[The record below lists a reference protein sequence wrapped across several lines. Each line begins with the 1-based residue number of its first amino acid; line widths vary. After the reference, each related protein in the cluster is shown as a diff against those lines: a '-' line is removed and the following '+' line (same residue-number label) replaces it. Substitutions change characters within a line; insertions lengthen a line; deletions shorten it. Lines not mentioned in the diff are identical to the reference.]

1 MLITVFTPTYNRA
14 HLLPRVYESLC
25 KQTFRDFE
33 WVIVDD
39 GSSDETKS
47 LFNDNDNVNDNDNQS
62 HFFSYSSQRE
72 GTSFPIRYFRQEN
85 GGKHRAINRGV
96 KEAQGEL
103 FLILDSDDTLPER
116 SLEIIN
122 HYYQQ
127 IKDDASFGGVCGYMA
142 HHDGTVI
149 GHGCDVPVLDTNSID
164 LRYKYHVVGDMLEV
178 FRTDVLREIPF
189 PDIEGEKFVPEALVW
204 NRIACKYKL
213 RVFHEVV
220 YYRDYLD
227 GGLTD
232 KIVRIRM
239 TSPIASMMT
248 YAELNGYDIPFMS
261 KVKAAINYW
270 RFRCCLKHL
279 NENDNDNENYPRLKW
294 WWNWVMPIGMVMHG
308 MDVRGKM
315 CHTDST
321 DYTDGRGK

>member
-1 MLITVFTPTYNRA
+1 MITVFTPAYNRA
-14 HLLPRVYESLC
+14 HLLPRLFESLC
-25 KQTFRDFE
+25 KQTYKDFE

-39 GSSDETKS
+39 GSVDDTKS
-47 LFNDNDNVNDNDNQS
+47 LTLSLSN
-62 HFFSYSSQRE
+62 RE
-72 GTSFPIRYFRQEN
+72 GTWFPVRYFYQEN

-116 SLEIIN
+116 SLEWIN

-142 HHDGTVI
+142 HHDGTII
-149 GHGCDVPVLDTNSID
+149 GRGNDDKVLDANSIEM
-164 LRYKYHVVGDMLEV
+164 RYKYGIQGDMLEV
-178 FRTDVLREIPF
+178 FRTEVLREIPF
-189 PDIEGEKFVPEALVW
+189 PEIPGEKFVSEALVW
-204 NRIACKYKL
+204 NRIACKYRL

-232 KIVRIRM
+232 KIIKIRM

-248 YAELNGYDIPFMS
+248 YAELNGYEIPFVS

-270 RFRCCLKHL
+270 RFRLCKH
-279 NENDNDNENYPRLKW
+279 NMKGTQISQIPQINDNYPKLKW
-294 WWNWVMPIGMVMHG
+294 WWNWTMPIGWAMHVK
-308 MDVRGKM
+308 DVNNKK
-315 CHTDST
+315 TQ
-321 DYTDGRGK
+321 

>member
-14 HLLPRVYESLC
+14 HLLPRIYESLC

-39 GSSDETKS
+39 GSSDETES
-47 LFNDNDNVNDNDNQS
+47 LFNDNVNVNDNQNRI
-62 HFFSYSSQRE
+62 FSSYPQRE
-72 GTSFPIRYFRQEN
+72 GTFSPIRYFRQEN

-103 FLILDSDDTLPER
+103 FLILDSDDTLPPI
-116 SLEIIN
+116 SLEQIN
-122 HYYQQ
+122 KYYQQ

-149 GHGCDVPVLDTNSID
+149 GHGYDVPVLDTNSID
-164 LRYKYHVVGDMLEV
+164 LRYKYHIVGDMLEV
-178 FRTDVLREIPF
+178 FRTSVLREIPF
-189 PDIEGEKFVPEALVW
+189 PEIEGEKFVPEALVW

-213 RVFHEVV
+213 RVFNKVV

-232 KIVRIRM
+232 KIVKIRM

-248 YAELNGYDIPFMS
+248 YAELNSYDIPFIS

-270 RFRCCLKHL
+270 RFRCCAKHL
-279 NENDNDNENYPRLKW
+279 NDNENVNSPKLRW
-294 WWNWVMPIGMVMHG
+294 WWNWMMPIGYLMH
-308 MDVRGKM
+308 KK
-315 CHTDST
+315 DSAN
-321 DYTDGRGK
+321 R

>member
-25 KQTFRDFE
+25 RQTFRDFE

-39 GSSDETKS
+39 GSVDDTKS
-47 LFNDNDNVNDNDNQS
+47 VIDKLTINNGQL
-62 HFFSYSSQRE
+62 
-72 GTSFPIRYFRQEN
+72 TIRYFRQEN

-96 KEAQGEL
+96 KEARGEL
-103 FLILDSDDTLPER
+103 FLILDSDDTLPPQ
-116 SLEIIN
+116 SLELIY

-142 HHDGTVI
+142 HHDGTII
-149 GHGCDVPVLDTNSID
+149 GRGNDEDVLDANSIEM
-164 LRYKYHVVGDMLEV
+164 RYKYNIQGDMLEV
-178 FRTDVLREIPF
+178 FRTSVMREIPF
-189 PDIEGEKFVPEALVW
+189 PEIQGEKFVSEALVW

-213 RVFHEVV
+213 RIFHEVV

-232 KIVRIRM
+232 KIVKIRM

-248 YAELNGYDIPFMS
+248 YAELNSYLIPFVS

-270 RFRCCLKHL
+270 RFRCCVQ
-279 NENDNDNENYPRLKW
+279 NGNDNDNGNGDYPKLKW
-294 WWNWVMPIGMVMHG
+294 WWNWVMPIGKIMHVI
-308 MDVRGKM
+308 DVRGK
-315 CHTDST
+315 
-321 DYTDGRGK
+321 K

>member
-25 KQTFRDFE
+25 RQTFRDFE

-39 GSSDETKS
+39 GSVDDTKS
-47 LFNDNDNVNDNDNQS
+47 LS
-62 HFFSYSSQRE
+62 LSLPSRE
-72 GTSFPIRYFRQEN
+72 GTFFPIRYFRQEN

-96 KEAQGEL
+96 KEARGEL
-103 FLILDSDDTLPER
+103 FLILDSDDTLPPQ
-116 SLEIIN
+116 SLELIN

-142 HHDGTVI
+142 HHDGTII
-149 GHGCDVPVLDTNSID
+149 GRGNDDDVLDANSIEM
-164 LRYKYHVVGDMLEV
+164 RYKYNIQGDMLEV
-178 FRTDVLREIPF
+178 FRTSVMREIPF
-189 PDIEGEKFVPEALVW
+189 PEIQGEKFVSEALVW
-204 NRIACKYKL
+204 NRIACKYRL
-213 RVFHEVV
+213 RIFHKVV

-232 KIVRIRM
+232 KIVKIRM

-248 YAELNGYDIPFMS
+248 YAELNSYQIPFVS

-270 RFRCCLKHL
+270 RFRCCLQ
-279 NENDNDNENYPRLKW
+279 NGNDNGNYPKLRW
-294 WWNWVMPIGMVMHG
+294 WWNWVMPIGKIMHII
-308 MDVRGKM
+308 DVHKGK
-315 CHTDST
+315 
-321 DYTDGRGK
+321 G

>member
-1 MLITVFTPTYNRA
+1 KSVVDQLTMDNGQLI
-14 HLLPRVYESLC
+14 S
-25 KQTFRDFE
+25 
-33 WVIVDD
+33 
-39 GSSDETKS
+39 
-47 LFNDNDNVNDNDNQS
+47 
-62 HFFSYSSQRE
+62 
-72 GTSFPIRYFRQEN
+72 IRYLYQKN

-96 KEAQGEL
+96 KEARGEL
-103 FLILDSDDTLPER
+103 FLILDSDDTLPPD
-116 SLEIIN
+116 SLELIN
-122 HYYQQ
+122 LYYQQ

-164 LRYKYHVVGDMLEV
+164 LRYKYHVAGDMLEV
-178 FRTDVLREIPF
+178 FRTTVMREIPF

-232 KIVRIRM
+232 KIVKIRM
-239 TSPIASMMT
+239 KSPIASMMT
-248 YAELNGYDIPFMS
+248 YAELNSYDIPFMS

-270 RFRCCLKHL
+270 RFRCCAKRI
-279 NENDNDNENYPRLKW
+279 NENGNDNGTQISQISQIINGNRNYPRLKW
-294 WWNWVMPIGMVMHG
+294 WWNWVRPVGAIMHIL
-308 MDVRGKM
+308 DVHKGK
-315 CHTDST
+315 
-321 DYTDGRGK
+321 R